1 MSTVNGLPAH
11 ILLNHFIVVL
21 GPLTAVLAILCALWP
36 AARQKLI
43 WLVLLLALITLVL
56 TPVTAGA
63 GEWLGGRVGT
73 TSPVLANHEQLGET
87 LVYIVA
93 AQLAAI
99 ALLAAVHV
107 RQARGSTVKFA
118 MHALVGVLVIAAA
131 VATLVQTYR
140 IGDSGA
146 QATWANVAS
155 ASRTISQRIPVP
167 ERGGPA
173 SL

>member
-21 GPLTAVLAILCALWP
+21 GPLTAILAIICALWP
-36 AARQKLI
+36 AARQRLI
-43 WLVLLLALITLVL
+43 WLVLLLGVITLVL
-56 TPVTAGA
+56 TPVTASA
-63 GEWLGGRVGT
+63 GEWLGGRVGP

-87 LVYIVA
+87 LVYIAA

-99 ALLAAVHV
+99 ALLGAVHI
-107 RQARGSTVKFA
+107 RQARGRAVKFG
-118 MHALVGVLVIAAA
+118 MHALVAVLVIAAG

-146 QATWANVAS
+146 RAAWGNVAS
-155 ASRTISQRIPVP
+155 ATRVISQRIGVP
-167 ERGGPA
+167 QLGGPA

>member
-36 AARQKLI
+36 AARQRLI

-107 RQARGSTVKFA
+107 RQSRGGTVKFA
-118 MHALVGVLVIAAA
+118 MHAMVGVLVIAAG
-131 VATLVQTYR
+131 VATVVQTYR

-146 QATWANVAS
+146 RAAWGNVAS
-155 ASRTISQRIPVP
+155 ARQDLPRVSQSSVSDR
-167 ERGGPA
+167 
-173 SL
+173 S